1 MILYVPN
8 RVGVLFHGFYHD
20 PENFFLFQL
29 FMCVQSEDC
38 KPCTCAW
45 RSQKFQFVP
54 CQVSLAMVA
63 ISNKKVLHDMKNRRY
78 FFFEFSPRCRGA
90 YEAPRGE
97 KITHGDPTET
107 EMSNLC
113 AASFEGFWT
122 RFVMDRCRANT
133 FWDYE
138 LTRRCHDAFYI
149 RTERGES
156 QNGIIMKMYWK
167 WALSLLMLPWL
178 NTPWL
183 KLVAHTSC

>member
-1 MILYVPN
+1 MCRTAWGCFFTAFTMI
-8 RVGVLFHGFYHD
+8 RSI
-20 PENFFLFQL
+20 FFLFQL
-29 FMCVQSEDC
+29 FKTVQSEDC

-97 KITHGDPTET
+97 KITQGDPTET

-113 AASFEGFWT
+113 VCLLWRFLDTFCYGPMSRTPFEIMNWP
-122 RFVMDRCRANT
+122 D
-133 FWDYE
+133 
-138 LTRRCHDAFYI
+138 DALMPFI
-149 RTERGES
+149 LQPREERVRME
-156 QNGIIMKMYWK
+156 
-167 WALSLLMLPWL
+167 
-178 NTPWL
+178 
-183 KLVAHTSC
+183 